1 MVEVIIGIIAI
12 LGLVLIVGMLWIILE
27 FLSEYVLAAVSV
39 GLWLGI
45 AYLFGGF
52 IIDIL
57 K

>member
-1 MVEVIIGIIAI
+1 MIEVILGSIAI
-12 LGLVLIVGMLWIILE
+12 LGIVLIVGMLWILLE
-27 FLSEYVLAAVSV
+27 SLSEYVLAAVSV

-52 IIDIL
+52 IIDTL